1 MFYRMK
7 MGSDILKKVNFD
19 IDLFVE
25 IHRQTAIALF
35 GDRLDEDRNVIGTDY
50 YFDNLW
56 IFHKR
61 N

>member
-1 MFYRMK
+1 MK
-7 MGSDILKKVNFD
+7 KLNFD

-50 YFDNLW
+50 YFDSLW

-61 N
+61 K